1 MHLMHASFFSLLT
14 GVVSV
19 SLLVRRVHEAQHFL
33 VIVIRG
39 GAPRGGYAALL
50 VNYITE
56 NISTV
61 YSRAPAENTRVTV
74 TVPVY
79 NL

>member
-1 MHLMHASFFSLLT
+1 M
-14 GVVSV
+14 VSV
-19 SLLVRRVHEAQHFL
+19 SLLVRRVHEAQYFL

-56 NISTV
+56 NISTGFKLTS
-61 YSRAPAENTRVTV
+61 SRK
-74 TVPVY
+74 
-79 NL
+79 

>member
-61 YSRAPAENTRVTV
+61 YSRAPENTRVTV